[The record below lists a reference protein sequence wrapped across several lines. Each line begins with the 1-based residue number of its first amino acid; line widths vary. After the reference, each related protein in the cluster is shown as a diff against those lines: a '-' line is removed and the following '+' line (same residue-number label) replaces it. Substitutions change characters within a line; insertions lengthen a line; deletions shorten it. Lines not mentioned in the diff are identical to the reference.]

1 MQTAVIN
8 IKTEPKVKKQAQ
20 EVAKNLG
27 FSLSSLIDGYLRN
40 LIRTKEV
47 HFRLEEKPSAY
58 LRSVI
63 KEARKNYK
71 KGNTS
76 PGFTNAKDAIKYLEV
91 QEI

>member
-8 IKTEPKVKKQAQ
+8 IKTEPNIKKEAQ
-20 EVAKNLG
+20 DVAKKLG
-27 FSLSSLIDGYLRN
+27 FSLSSLIDGYLRY

-47 HFRLEEKPSAY
+47 HFSLEEKPNAY
-58 LRSVI
+58 LRSI
-63 KEARKNYK
+63 MKRAKENYK

-76 PGFTNAKDAIKYLEV
+76 PAFTNAKDAIKYLEE